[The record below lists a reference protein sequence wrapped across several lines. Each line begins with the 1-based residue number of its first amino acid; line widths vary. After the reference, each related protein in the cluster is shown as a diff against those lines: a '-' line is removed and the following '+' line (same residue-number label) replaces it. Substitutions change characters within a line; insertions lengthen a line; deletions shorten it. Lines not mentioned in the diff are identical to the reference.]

1 MERGKKEGI
10 VSSKIDTDTYA
21 TTMIALRDGMIAL
34 HILDSSIDTKEK
46 WESTFRTIWS
56 EISIMPEIENNNGGG
71 YLYAEAVL

>member
-1 MERGKKEGI
+1 
-10 VSSKIDTDTYA
+10 
-21 TTMIALRDGMIAL
+21 MIALRDGMIAL